1 MQKGTLKFHLKGNVL
16 FGAIRVLVSHFS
28 YLYGAVTFG
37 SIPTEALKA
46 HQDKSAIRFEL
57 QFLYSVVHI
66 QNAKLAHWI
75 DQTRGWVLLHVFWL

>member
-1 MQKGTLKFHLKGNVL
+1 MMQKGTFCLVRLEFWS
-16 FGAIRVLVSHFS
+16 AIFS